1 MKGIRLGDYNQLKV
15 VKKVDFGLYLD
26 GGDEGEILL
35 PSRYVPEGSKVGD
48 ELTVFIY
55 LDQEERPVATTEHP
69 LAKVGDF
76 AYLRVAWVNEYGAFL
91 DWGLMKDIFCPFKEQ
106 KMRMVKDNYYI
117 VYIKLD
123 EESYRIYLGYALD
136 KNSLGDADVIF
147 DAYSDAVTINVS
159 YSNPLDE
166 ALVPQVISFFNRV
179 NSTLYVGKLM
189 VIKSDNVWYAA
200 YEIFLS
206 VDPENI
212 TDWDRNNVLAYTAL
226 ALDTMEEMVDY
237 ITEIANGESADNVF
251 AMWQADI
258 GAV

>member
-1 MKGIRLGDYNQLKV
+1 MKKLLSLLLVLALALVPTLSLADDDAACQNLYNM
-15 VKKVDFGLYLD
+15 
-26 GGDEGEILL
+26 LL
-35 PSRYVPEGSKVGD
+35 D
-48 ELTVFIY
+48 ELKSVDLEMT
-55 LDQEERPVATTEHP
+55 A
-69 LAKVGDF
+69 
-76 AYLRVAWVNEYGAFL
+76 
-91 DWGLMKDIFCPFKEQ
+91 
-106 KMRMVKDNYYI
+106 
-117 VYIKLD
+117 D

-226 ALDTMEEMVDY
+226 ALDTMGKWWTTSPKLRTANRQTTCSPCGRRISARCNPQNAKEAG
-237 ITEIANGESADNVF
+237 IATDSRLF
-251 AMWQADI
+251 
-258 GAV
+258 

>member
-1 MKGIRLGDYNQLKV
+1 MKKLFFLLLVLALALVPTLSLADDDAACQNLYNM
-15 VKKVDFGLYLD
+15 
-26 GGDEGEILL
+26 LL
-35 PSRYVPEGSKVGD
+35 D
-48 ELTVFIY
+48 ELKSVDLEMT
-55 LDQEERPVATTEHP
+55 A
-69 LAKVGDF
+69 
-76 AYLRVAWVNEYGAFL
+76 
-91 DWGLMKDIFCPFKEQ
+91 
-106 KMRMVKDNYYI
+106 
-117 VYIKLD
+117 D

-189 VIKSDNVWYAA
+189 VIKSDSVWYAA

-226 ALDTMEEMVDY
+226 ALDTMGEMVDY
-237 ITEIANGESADNVF
+237 ITEIATANRQTTCSPCGRRISARCNPQNAKRQESQRISAFFDTDYSSALRFSVQKSAITLSIVSASAF
-251 AMWQADI
+251 ASMPAASQ
-258 GAV
+258 

>member
-1 MKGIRLGDYNQLKV
+1 MKKLLSLLLVLALALVPTLSFADDDAACQNLYNM
-15 VKKVDFGLYLD
+15 
-26 GGDEGEILL
+26 LL
-35 PSRYVPEGSKVGD
+35 D
-48 ELTVFIY
+48 ELKSVDLEMT
-55 LDQEERPVATTEHP
+55 A
-69 LAKVGDF
+69 
-76 AYLRVAWVNEYGAFL
+76 
-91 DWGLMKDIFCPFKEQ
+91 
-106 KMRMVKDNYYI
+106 
-117 VYIKLD
+117 D

-212 TDWDRNNVLAYTAL
+212 TDWDRNNVLAYTSL
-226 ALDTMEEMVDY
+226 ALNTWKRWW
-237 ITEIANGESADNVF
+237 TTSPRLQTANRQTTCSPCGRRISAGVIPKTQKGRNRNGF
-251 AMWQADI
+251 PPFLI
-258 GAV
+258 PIILPR

>member
-1 MKGIRLGDYNQLKV
+1 MKKLFSLLLVLVLALALVPTLSLADDDAACQNLYNMLV
-15 VKKVDFGLYLD
+15 
-26 GGDEGEILL
+26 
-35 PSRYVPEGSKVGD
+35 D
-48 ELTVFIY
+48 ELKSVDLEMT
-55 LDQEERPVATTEHP
+55 A
-69 LAKVGDF
+69 
-76 AYLRVAWVNEYGAFL
+76 
-91 DWGLMKDIFCPFKEQ
+91 
-106 KMRMVKDNYYI
+106 
-117 VYIKLD
+117 D

-206 VDPENI
+206 VEPENI

-226 ALDTMEEMVDY
+226 ALDTMGEMVDY

>member
-1 MKGIRLGDYNQLKV
+1 ML
-15 VKKVDFGLYLD
+15 
-26 GGDEGEILL
+26 
-35 PSRYVPEGSKVGD
+35 S
-48 ELTVFIY
+48 LT
-55 LDQEERPVATTEHP
+55 RT
-69 LAKVGDF
+69 
-76 AYLRVAWVNEYGAFL
+76 
-91 DWGLMKDIFCPFKEQ
+91 
-106 KMRMVKDNYYI
+106 
-117 VYIKLD
+117 
-123 EESYRIYLGYALD
+123 
-136 KNSLGDADVIF
+136 
-147 DAYSDAVTINVS
+147 YSDAVTINVS

-226 ALDTMEEMVDY
+226 DTIEAMEDY

>member
-1 MKGIRLGDYNQLKV
+1 MKKLLSLLLVLALALVPTLSLADDDAACQNLYNM
-15 VKKVDFGLYLD
+15 
-26 GGDEGEILL
+26 LL
-35 PSRYVPEGSKVGD
+35 D
-48 ELTVFIY
+48 ELKSVDLEMT
-55 LDQEERPVATTEHP
+55 A
-69 LAKVGDF
+69 
-76 AYLRVAWVNEYGAFL
+76 
-91 DWGLMKDIFCPFKEQ
+91 
-106 KMRMVKDNYYI
+106 
-117 VYIKLD
+117 D

-226 ALDTMEEMVDY
+226 ALDTMGGNGGLHHRNCERRIGRQRVRHVAGGY
-237 ITEIANGESADNVF
+237 RRGVIPKKSKKAGIATDF
-251 AMWQADI
+251 RLFLI
-258 GAV
+258 PIILPR

>member
-1 MKGIRLGDYNQLKV
+1 MKKLFSLLLVLALALVPTLSLADDDAACQNLYNM
-15 VKKVDFGLYLD
+15 
-26 GGDEGEILL
+26 LL
-35 PSRYVPEGSKVGD
+35 D
-48 ELTVFIY
+48 ELKSVDLEMT
-55 LDQEERPVATTEHP
+55 A
-69 LAKVGDF
+69 
-76 AYLRVAWVNEYGAFL
+76 
-91 DWGLMKDIFCPFKEQ
+91 
-106 KMRMVKDNYYI
+106 
-117 VYIKLD
+117 D

-136 KNSLGDADVIF
+136 NNLLGDADVIF

-212 TDWDRNNVLAYTAL
+212 TDWDRNNVLAYTSL
-226 ALDTMEEMVDY
+226 ALNTLEEMVDY

>member
-1 MKGIRLGDYNQLKV
+1 MQ
-15 VKKVDFGLYLD
+15 FGFGRIPVSAAPRNTLWYEHIVS
-26 GGDEGEILL
+26 GN
-35 PSRYVPEGSKVGD
+35 PSSS
-48 ELTVFIY
+48 VF
-55 LDQEERPVATTEHP
+55 RT
-69 LAKVGDF
+69 
-76 AYLRVAWVNEYGAFL
+76 
-91 DWGLMKDIFCPFKEQ
+91 
-106 KMRMVKDNYYI
+106 
-117 VYIKLD
+117 
-123 EESYRIYLGYALD
+123 
-136 KNSLGDADVIF
+136 LGDADVIF

-212 TDWDRNNVLAYTAL
+212 TDWDRNNVLAYTSL
-226 ALDTMEEMVDY
+226 ALNTLEEMVDY